1 MARRSSWG
9 EGLAADV
16 VEAGG
21 GATSPGP
28 ERAILAAVDIT
39 RRTTAARHGRSQVLP
54 LEESL
59 AELERLATTAGADV
73 VATVTQ
79 RLEHPEPST
88 FLGQGK
94 VQELREARLEQG
106 ADLVIFDD
114 ELTPTQQRNLEK
126 GVGCKIVDRTA
137 LILDIFAQRARTREG
152 QLQVE
157 LAQLQ
162 YLLPRLSELWVQFS
176 RLGGASSGGG
186 GGGRIATRGPGET
199 QLEVD
204 RRAIRERIA
213 MLKERIAG
221 VSEHRHR
228 YRERRRQDGI
238 PVVALVGYTN
248 AGKSTLL
255 HHLSGAHVLVEDKL
269 FATLDPT
276 TRRVALPRGQQILLT
291 DTVGFIQRLP
301 TALVAAFRAT
311 LEEID
316 QADVLVHV
324 VDARSPAMLAQVE
337 AVGLTLDELGVG
349 AKPIVTAFNKA
360 DLLSPGDL
368 DALGMERF
376 PNAVPIAA
384 ARGTGVARMLG
395 VIEAILDSQADA
407 ASVSVLLPYAAGA
420 LLHAFRERGT
430 IVSEAYESG
439 GTRVTGTL
447 PRRLLDTFRP
457 YLVEGVGSR
466 ERA

>member
-1 MARRSSWG
+1 MARRTNWG
-9 EGLAADV
+9 AGMAADAV
-16 VEAGG
+16 ARAEAAAD
-21 GATSPGP
+21 GATSGGP
-28 ERAILAAVDIT
+28 ERAILAAVDIS
-39 RRTTAARHGRSQVLP
+39 RRTTAARYGRSETLP
-54 LEESL
+54 VAESL
-59 AELERLATTAGADV
+59 AELDRLSTTAGAEV
-73 VATVTQ
+73 VATVVQ
-79 RLEHPEPST
+79 RLEHPEPAT
-88 FLGQGK
+88 FMGQGK
-94 VQELREARLEQG
+94 VQELRELRMEHG

-213 MLKERIAG
+213 MLKERIEG
-221 VSEHRHR
+221 VSDHRHR
-228 YRERRRQDGI
+228 YRERRQQDGI

-255 HHLSGAHVLVEDKL
+255 HHLSGADVLVEDKL

-276 TRRVALPRGQQILLT
+276 TRRIALPRGQQVLLT

-301 TALVAAFRAT
+301 TSLVASFRAT

-316 QADVLVHV
+316 QADVLIHV
-324 VDARSPAMLAQVE
+324 VDSRSPAMLAQIE
-337 AVGLTLDELGVG
+337 AVGRTLDDLKIQ
-349 AKPIVTAFNKA
+349 AKPIVTAFNKV
-360 DLLSPGDL
+360 DRLSSDELG
-368 DALGMERF
+368 ALGMARF
-376 PNAVPIAA
+376 PNPVPIAA
-384 ARGTGVARMLG
+384 VNGTGIRELLG
-395 VIEAILDSQADA
+395 VVEAVLDEQEGAVP
-407 ASVSVLLPYAAGA
+407 VSVLLPYASGA

-430 IVSEAYESG
+430 ISSEAYVESG
-439 GTRVTGTL
+439 TLVTGTM
-447 PRRLLDTFRP
+447 PRRHLDAFLP
-457 YLVEGVGSR
+457 FLVEG
-466 ERA
+466 A

>member
-1 MARRSSWG
+1 M
-9 EGLAADV
+9 AADAADRV
-16 VEAGG
+16 QASVDGDVR
-21 GATSPGP
+21 SGP
-28 ERAILAAVDIT
+28 ERAILAAVDIS
-39 RRTTAARHGRSQVLP
+39 RRTTAARYGRTETLP
-54 LEESL
+54 VAESL
-59 AELERLATTAGADV
+59 AELGRLALTAGAEV
-73 VATVTQ
+73 IATVVQ

-88 FLGQGK
+88 FFGQGK
-94 VQELREARLEQG
+94 VVELRELRREHD

-162 YLLPRLSELWVQFS
+162 YILPRLSELWVQFS

-213 MLKERIAG
+213 MLKERIVG
-221 VSEHRHR
+221 VSDHRHR

-255 HHLSGAHVLVEDKL
+255 RHLSGADILVEDKL

-276 TRRVALPRGQQILLT
+276 TRRIKLPRGQQVLLT

-301 TALVAAFRAT
+301 TSLVASFRAT

-316 QADVLVHV
+316 QADVLIHV
-324 VDARSPAMLAQVE
+324 VDSCSPAMLAQIE
-337 AVGLTLDELGVG
+337 AVGRTLDDLSIQ
-349 AKPIVTAFNKA
+349 AKPIVTAFNKV
-360 DLLSPGDL
+360 DRLTEPEIE
-368 DALGMERF
+368 ALGTSRF
-376 PNAVPIAA
+376 PNPRLIAA
-384 ARGTGVARMLG
+384 ADGSGIDELLSAV
-395 VIEAILDSQADA
+395 EAILDEHVGVVA
-407 ASVSVLLPYAAGA
+407 VNVLLPYAAGA
-420 LLHAFRERGT
+420 LLNAFRERGT
-430 IVSEAYESG
+430 ISAEAYEPG
-439 GTRVTGTL
+439 GVLVTGTL
-447 PRRLLDTFRP
+447 PRRHLDDYLP
-457 YLVEGVGSR
+457 YLVEGVETSR
-466 ERA
+466 KPQ

>member
-1 MARRSSWG
+1 M
-9 EGLAADV
+9 AADAADRV
-16 VEAGG
+16 QASVDGDVR
-21 GATSPGP
+21 SGP
-28 ERAILAAVDIT
+28 ERAILAAVDIS
-39 RRTTAARHGRSQVLP
+39 RRTTAARYGRTETLP
-54 LEESL
+54 VAESL
-59 AELERLATTAGADV
+59 AELGRLALTAGAEV
-73 VATVTQ
+73 IATVVQ

-88 FLGQGK
+88 FFGQGK
-94 VQELREARLEQG
+94 VVELRELRREHD

-162 YLLPRLSELWVQFS
+162 YILPRLSELWVQFS

-213 MLKERIAG
+213 MLKERIVG
-221 VSEHRHR
+221 VSDHRHR

-255 HHLSGAHVLVEDKL
+255 RYLSGADILVEDKL

-276 TRRVALPRGQQILLT
+276 TRRIKLPRGQQVLLT

-301 TALVAAFRAT
+301 TSLVASFRAT

-316 QADVLVHV
+316 QADVLIHV
-324 VDARSPAMLAQVE
+324 VDSCSPAMLAQIE
-337 AVGLTLDELGVG
+337 AVGRTLDDLNIQ
-349 AKPIVTAFNKA
+349 AKPIVTAFNKV
-360 DLLSPGDL
+360 DRLTEPEIE
-368 DALGMERF
+368 ALGTSRF
-376 PNAVPIAA
+376 PNPRLIAA
-384 ARGTGVARMLG
+384 ADGSGIDELLSAV
-395 VIEAILDSQADA
+395 EAILDEHVGVVA
-407 ASVSVLLPYAAGA
+407 VNVLLPYAAGA
-420 LLHAFRERGT
+420 LLNAFRERGT
-430 IVSEAYESG
+430 ISAEAYEPG
-439 GTRVTGTL
+439 GVLVTGTL
-447 PRRLLDTFRP
+447 PRRHLDDFLP
-457 YLVEGVGSR
+457 YLVEGVETSR
-466 ERA
+466 KPQ

>member
-1 MARRSSWG
+1 M
-9 EGLAADV
+9 AADAADRV
-16 VEAGG
+16 QASVDGDVR
-21 GATSPGP
+21 SGP
-28 ERAILAAVDIT
+28 ERAILAAVDIS
-39 RRTTAARHGRSQVLP
+39 RRTTAARYGRTETLP
-54 LEESL
+54 VAESL
-59 AELERLATTAGADV
+59 AELGRLALTAGAEV
-73 VATVTQ
+73 IATVVQ

-88 FLGQGK
+88 FFGQGK
-94 VQELREARLEQG
+94 VEELRELRREHD

-162 YLLPRLSELWVQFS
+162 YILPRLSELWVQFS

-213 MLKERIAG
+213 MLKERIVG
-221 VSEHRHR
+221 VSDHRHR

-255 HHLSGAHVLVEDKL
+255 RHLSGADILVEDKL

-276 TRRVALPRGQQILLT
+276 TRRIKLPRGQQVLLT

-301 TALVAAFRAT
+301 TSLVASFRAT

-316 QADVLVHV
+316 QADVLIHV
-324 VDARSPAMLAQVE
+324 VDSCSPAMLAQIE
-337 AVGLTLDELGVG
+337 AVGRTLDDLNIQ
-349 AKPIVTAFNKA
+349 AKPIVTAFNKV
-360 DLLSPGDL
+360 DRLTEPEIE
-368 DALGMERF
+368 ALGTSRF
-376 PNAVPIAA
+376 PNPRLIAA
-384 ARGTGVARMLG
+384 ADGSGIDEMLSA
-395 VIEAILDSQADA
+395 VEAILDEHVGVVA
-407 ASVSVLLPYAAGA
+407 VNVLLPYAAGA
-420 LLHAFRERGT
+420 LHNAFRERGT
-430 IVSEAYESG
+430 ISAESYEPG
-439 GTRVTGTL
+439 GVLVTGTL
-447 PRRLLDTFRP
+447 PRRHLDDFLP
-457 YLVEGVGSR
+457 YLVEGVGTSR
-466 ERA
+466 KHE

>member
-1 MARRSSWG
+1 MARRTNWAA
-9 EGLAADV
+9 GLAAD
-16 VEAGG
+16 
-21 GATSPGP
+21 ATDRGNDDGSTYGGP
-28 ERAILAAVDIT
+28 ERAILAAVDIS
-39 RRTTAARHGRSQVLP
+39 RRTTAARYGRSETLP
-54 LEESL
+54 VEESL
-59 AELERLATTAGADV
+59 AELDRLSTTAGAEV
-73 VATVTQ
+73 VATVSQ
-79 RLEHPEPST
+79 RLEHPEPAT
-88 FLGQGK
+88 FMGQGK
-94 VQELREARLEQG
+94 VQELRELRLDLG

-186 GGGRIATRGPGET
+186 GRIATRGPGET

-213 MLKERIAG
+213 MLKERITG

-238 PVVALVGYTN
+238 PIIALVGYTN

-255 HHLSGAHVLVEDKL
+255 RHLSGAEVLVEDKL

-276 TRRVALPRGQQILLT
+276 TRRVSLPRGQQVLLT

-316 QADVLVHV
+316 QADVLIHV
-324 VDARSPAMLAQVE
+324 VDARSPAMLAQIE
-337 AVGLTLDELGVG
+337 AVGRTLDDLKVG
-349 AKPIVTAFNKA
+349 AKPIVTAFNKI
-360 DLLSPGDL
+360 DRLDPGDVRG
-368 DALGMERF
+368 LGMERF
-376 PNAVPIAA
+376 PNPVPIAA
-384 ARGTGVARMLG
+384 AHGSGVPEMLG
-395 VIEAILDSQADA
+395 VVEAILDAQSDA
-407 ASVSVLLPYAAGA
+407 VPMSVLLPYAAGA
-420 LLHAFRERGT
+420 LLNTFRERGT
-430 IVSEAYESG
+430 IATEQYEEG
-439 GTRVTGTL
+439 GMLVTGTL
-447 PRRLLDTFRP
+447 PRRHLDAFRP
-457 YLVEGVGSR
+457 YLVEVPTSR
-466 ERA
+466 G